1 MQGKFAVFLLCEVGY
16 RWYGTDRSLGDD
28 TRNKLCQVSRTV
40 VWYVFVHSW
49 VLCRARAGKR
59 LASWVVLHVLEKEGV
74 QDGVIGSWSMSLGRV
89 DSLTPRDGHTG
100 GAHAG
105 NLR

>member
-1 MQGKFAVFLLCEVGY
+1 VI
-16 RWYGTDRSLGDD
+16 D

-59 LASWVVLHVLEKEGV
+59 LASWVVLHRLEEEGV
-74 QDGVIGSWSMSLGRV
+74 QDGVIGSRSVSLGRV
-89 DSLTPRDGHTG
+89 DSLTPRDVYSWWCTHGSSQIEMT
-100 GAHAG
+100 
-105 NLR
+105 RIED